1 MSNPDVAQ
9 SNVRPGLKAG
19 RSNEFTLINKLKP
32 GGAERLRKKLASDS
46 KFGSHNQVFADQIG
60 TLHDLRFVIFDNDTR
75 LLFATTFDGDWDA
88 YIDDFAALVPDLID
102 LVFEEVEDYPGI
114 KSPDIKDFIV
124 KSQVTSTY
132 FYSAYPDASV
142 RDIRK
147 AMKVKSGLDVL
158 LDAASS

>member
-1 MSNPDVAQ
+1 VVPNAC
-9 SNVRPGLKAG
+9 R
-19 RSNEFTLINKLKP
+19 RSWLLIP
-32 GGAERLRKKLASDS
+32 
-46 KFGSHNQVFADQIG
+46 KFGNQNQGYADRIG

-75 LLFATTFDGDWDA
+75 LFFATTFDDDWDA
-88 YIDDFAALVPDLID
+88 YINDFATLIPDLID
-102 LVFEEVEDYPGI
+102 IVFEEVEDYPGI
-114 KSPDIKDFIV
+114 KSPNIKDYIV
-124 KSQVTSTY
+124 KSQVTATY